1 MIDLVTFVSAVLFLA
16 TGYIPGGNSEC
27 ATGTVV
33 AISEEMAVVEITDHP
48 LISDI
53 RFPFENT
60 LMDPNDVVVGDQ
72 VNLTYVRKL
81 VPADVGVTDVGSWC
95 LTRKY
100 LDGTVVSMDENQVV
114 VRPLPE
120 DPLAGQVE
128 TLRFLRNNRDL
139 QRDIG
144 VQPGDVVGISYVR
157 DVIPGNP
164 PQIEAVSWGEDK

>member
-1 MIDLVTFVSAVLFLA
+1 MMDLVTFVSAVLFLA
-16 TGYIPGGNSEC
+16 TGYIPGGDHAEC

-81 VPADVGVTDVGSWC
+81 VPADLGETDVPYTEVFGRHRGFHG
-95 LTRKY
+95 RKPGGGAASAGGPFG
-100 LDGTVVSMDENQVV
+100 GTS
-114 VRPLPE
+114 
-120 DPLAGQVE
+120 
-128 TLRFLRNNRDL
+128 
-139 QRDIG
+139 
-144 VQPGDVVGISYVR
+144 
-157 DVIPGNP
+157 
-164 PQIEAVSWGEDK
+164 

>member
-1 MIDLVTFVSAVLFLA
+1 M
-16 TGYIPGGNSEC
+16 
-27 ATGTVV
+27 

-128 TLRFLRNNRDL
+128 TLRFLRNNRFTAGYWRSAGGCGWHLLCPRCDP
-139 QRDIG
+139 REPTADR
-144 VQPGDVVGISYVR
+144 S
-157 DVIPGNP
+157 
-164 PQIEAVSWGEDK
+164 GELGCVMGSRNFTP

>member
-1 MIDLVTFVSAVLFLA
+1 MIDLVTFVSAVLFLS
-16 TGYIPGGNSEC
+16 TGYVSGGSPVEC

-33 AISEEMAVVEITDHP
+33 AISEEAAVVEIAEHP

-53 RFPFENT
+53 RFSFENT
-60 LMDPNDVVVGDQ
+60 LMDPNDAVVGDE

-81 VPADVGVTDVGSWC
+81 VPADLGETDVGSWC

-100 LDGTVVSMDENQVV
+100 LDGIVVSMDENQVV

-128 TLRFLRNNRDL
+128 MLRFLRNNRDL

-144 VQPGDVVGISYVR
+144 VQPGDVVGVAYVR

-164 PQIEAVSWGEDK
+164 PQIEAVSWGV

>member
-81 VPADVGVTDVGSWC
+81 VPADVGETDVGSWC

-114 VRPLPE
+114 VRPLPG

-164 PQIEAVSWGEDK
+164 PQIEEIGRAHV